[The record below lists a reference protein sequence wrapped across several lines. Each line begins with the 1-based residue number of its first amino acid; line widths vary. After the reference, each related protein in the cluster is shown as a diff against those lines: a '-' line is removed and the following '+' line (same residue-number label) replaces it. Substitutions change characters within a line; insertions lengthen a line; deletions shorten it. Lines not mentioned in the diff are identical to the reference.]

1 MDAGHRLEQHR
12 AVWRLITDY
21 YNLYTI
27 QLTAWTDAFGFDPR
41 VSANSIN
48 IMDYEQEK
56 EIIRSIAESSN
67 KYNGLIVFIGIILIL
82 ILLFCLI
89 FVGIK
94 MKIHENL
101 WLAVPLVVLLV
112 FSMFGLSYIIDEIAF
127 ALRKRDARR
136 MFPKRLKR
144 TINFK

>member
-1 MDAGHRLEQHR
+1 
-12 AVWRLITDY
+12 
-21 YNLYTI
+21 
-27 QLTAWTDAFGFDPR
+27 
-41 VSANSIN
+41 
-48 IMDYEQEK
+48 MDYEQEK

-136 MFPKRLKR
+136 MFPKRLRR